1 MPGFKLSRSALQE
14 ALSPGCSGFADW
26 VLKMEGELV
35 PSGYVKIAIENDHR
49 NSGLSQLENGDF
61 L

>member
-26 VLKMEGELV
+26 VLKMEENWYPLV
-35 PSGYVKIAIENDHR
+35 ICYIAIENDH
-49 NSGLSQLENGDF
+49 L
-61 L
+61 